1 MELLAIALSVLAIS
15 ISVYTMACQKRKI
28 QTLERKI
35 GEYES
40 STPESQW
47 IEPLKAKVRAQPV
60 RTNPGSYTIRI
71 FNVGPS
77 IARNVKIEFNPRVY
91 NDLIDMDKFP
101 YPSLKPQDSTEVY
114 LTMHKD
120 LSGTVG
126 IKMQWDDE
134 NEFNNEH
141 TQVITL

>member
-1 MELLAIALSVLAIS
+1 MELFTIALAVLAIS
-15 ISVYTMACQKRKI
+15 ISVYTMVCQKQKI

-35 GEYES
+35 EEYEF
-40 STPESQW
+40 STPGNQW
-47 IEPLKAKVRAQPV
+47 VEPLKAKVRAQTI

-77 IARNVKIEFNPRVY
+77 IARNVKIEFNPRDY

-101 YPSLKPQDSTEVY
+101 YPYLKPQDSTEVY
-114 LTMHKD
+114 LTMYKD
-120 LSGTVG
+120 LPGTVG

-141 TQVITL
+141 MQVITL

>member
-1 MELLAIALSVLAIS
+1 MELLAIAFSFVAIS
-15 ISVYTMACQKRKI
+15 LSIFTMAYQKQKI
-28 QTLERKI
+28 QALERKI
-35 GEYES
+35 EEYEAS
-40 STPESQW
+40 IPGHQW
-47 IEPLKAKVRAQPV
+47 IEPLKAKVRAQPI

-77 IARNVKIEFNPRVY
+77 IARNVKIEFNPRDY
-91 NDLIDMDKFP
+91 NDLIDLDMFP

-114 LTMHKD
+114 LNMHKD
-120 LSGTVG
+120 LPGTVG

-141 TQVITL
+141 TQIITL

>member
-1 MELLAIALSVLAIS
+1 MEILAIALSVLAIS
-15 ISVYTMACQKRKI
+15 LSVYSMACQKQKI
-28 QTLERKI
+28 QILERKI
-35 GEYES
+35 EDYES
-40 STPESQW
+40 SMPANKW

-77 IARNVKIEFNPRVY
+77 IARNVKIEFNPRAY
-91 NDLIDMDKFP
+91 NDLIDLDKFP
-101 YPSLKPQDSTEVY
+101 YPCLEPQDSTEVY
-114 LTMHKD
+114 LNMHKD
-120 LSGTVG
+120 LPGTVG

-141 TQVITL
+141 TQLITL

>member
-1 MELLAIALSVLAIS
+1 MELLAIALSILAIG
-15 ISVYTMACQKRKI
+15 ISVYTMALQKQKI
-28 QTLERKI
+28 RILENKLQ
-35 GEYES
+35 EYES
-40 STPESQW
+40 SIPGIKW
-47 IEPLKAKVRAQPV
+47 MEPLKAKVRAQPI

-77 IARNVKIEFNPRVY
+77 IARNVKIDFNPRDY

-101 YPSLKPQDSTEVY
+101 FPFLNPQDSTEVY
-114 LTMHKD
+114 LNMQKD
-120 LSGTVG
+120 LPGTVG

-141 TQVITL
+141 TQLITL

>member
-1 MELLAIALSVLAIS
+1 MELLTITLAVLAIS
-15 ISVYTMACQKRKI
+15 ISIYTMVCQKQKI
-28 QTLERKI
+28 QSLERKI
-35 GEYES
+35 EEVES
-40 STPESQW
+40 SSPGNQW
-47 IEPLKAKVRAQPV
+47 IEPLKAKVRAQPI

-77 IARNVKIEFNPRVY
+77 IARNVKIDFNPSDY
-91 NDLIDMDKFP
+91 NDLIDMEKFP
-101 YPSLKPQDSTEVY
+101 FACLEPQDSTEVY
-114 LTMHKD
+114 LNMHKD
-120 LSGTVG
+120 LPGTVG